1 MPESAVE
8 VSVRSTLTFE
18 VREPTQLAVQVAA
31 TGGGHLLAEDLVL
44 DGDAVHREVAEPGN
58 GWSNRGHHVD
68 AAAGR
73 LVIDYSATIQLPR
86 AVRVE
91 PSPAERLV
99 ALRQSRYC
107 PSDLIEG
114 FAAHELGHLRGQPD
128 ASRQI
133 GAWVNGR
140 LGYELGSS
148 APGDTAID
156 TLLLGSGVCRDYAH
170 LTVML
175 CRALGVPARFVAVY
189 APGLSP
195 MDFHAVAEAFVDGR
209 WFAVDATC
217 LAPRSTMVRIATGRD
232 AADTA
237 FLTNNSGIVTLT
249 GMEVVAYTNERLPF
263 DDVNG
268 LAQLQ

>member
-31 TGGGHLLAEDLVL
+31 TGGGQVLTEDLVL

-195 MDFHAVAEAFVDGR
+195 MDFHAVAEVAGADG
-209 WFAVDATC
+209 WEIVDATR
-217 LAPRSTMVRIATGRD
+217 LAPRGSLVRIATGRD

-237 FLTNNSGIVTLT
+237 LVTTIDGHAELIEST
-249 GMEVVAYTNERLPF
+249 V
-263 DDVNG
+263 
-268 LAQLQ
+268 LA